1 MKLNKHLQAFIYN
14 WPAKVLSLVFALLV
28 YAFIQ
33 YTTLGARVVTIPLE
47 VLLPERYEPES
58 LVPASVEVSIRGNE
72 DVIYLINPN
81 SIQASVDFSA
91 VKQEGIATA
100 PVILVYDE
108 QVFDS
113 ADIALSA
120 NPTQFRILFTAGSG
134 PDD

>member
-1 MKLNKHLQAFIYN
+1 
-14 WPAKVLSLVFALLV
+14 
-28 YAFIQ
+28 
-33 YTTLGARVVTIPLE
+33 
-47 VLLPERYEPES
+47 LLPDRYEAES